1 MPDTPNLALPLIEA
15 AQAQKHVTHNEALL
29 RLDAQVQLAVID
41 RTLASPP
48 VTPADGDRYLV
59 AAAPTGAWSGHAGEI
74 AYYEASVWRFAAPQA
89 GWRLWVEAEAAFLVF
104 DGAQWIDL
112 QAIDELQ
119 NMEMLG
125 INTTAD
131 TTNRLAV
138 SSAAAL
144 FTHAGAGAQIKINK
158 NAAAD
163 TASLLFQNGFSG
175 RTEMGLAGDDDF
187 RVKVSANGSSW
198 TDAIT
203 VNRTSGIVTLT
214 PNSITNA
221 ALADM
226 AAATI
231 KGAVSAGDPQDLT
244 ATQATAL
251 FNTFTSTLKGLAP
264 SSGGGTTNFLRAD
277 GTWTAPSGG
286 GVSDGDK
293 GDITVSGG
301 GVTWTVDADVV
312 TNAKLA
318 NMATATFK
326 GRTTAG
332 TGDPEDL
339 TVTQAKTLLN
349 LTGTNSGDQTITLTG
364 DVTGSGTASFAA
376 TIANDAVSNAKLSNM
391 ATATFKA
398 RITAA
403 TGDPEDITGTQAT
416 TLLDPFTSVLK
427 GLAPPSGG
435 GTTNFLRA
443 DGTWAAPGGG
453 GGSGDV
459 VGPASATDNA
469 IARFDSATGQLIQNS
484 GVTVSDG
491 NEIDLPLQA
500 APTAP
505 SSDRLRLFAGKRG
518 GRLLQRIMGPSGLDT
533 FLQPH
538 FGFNAIA
545 AWQAAGNSTTITA
558 TGAAAPTATG
568 TATAANAA
576 TTNLHTMMR
585 RLEYLV
591 TTAATTAVA
600 GFRQTTAVYLIGGP
614 AVEQGG
620 FYFTCRWGPATG
632 VSTTTSRAF
641 VGLGN
646 STAAPT
652 DVEPSSL
659 ANIVGMGWDAADA
672 NIQFMH
678 RGAGAVT
685 KIDLGA
691 SFPVPTAD
699 RTKVYELT
707 MFSPPGATQT
717 LSYEVRELGTSNVA
731 TGTISANLPT
741 TSTFLAP
748 RGWMSVGGT
757 SSVIGIALMNLYIE
771 TDF

>member
-48 VTPADGDRYLV
+48 ATPADGDRYLV
-59 AAAPTGAWSGHAGEI
+59 AAAPAGAWSGHAGEI
-74 AYYEASVWRFAAPQA
+74 AYREASVWRFATPQA

-175 RTEMGLAGDDDF
+175 RAEMGLAGDDDF
-187 RVKVSANGSSW
+187 RVKVSPNGSTW
-198 TDAIT
+198 TNAMT
-203 VNRTSGIVTLT
+203 VNGASGIVTLT

-264 SSGGGTTNFLRAD
+264 SSGGGTA
-277 GTWTAPSGG
+277 
-286 GVSDGDK
+286 
-293 GDITVSGG
+293 
-301 GVTWTVDADVV
+301 
-312 TNAKLA
+312 
-318 NMATATFK
+318 
-326 GRTTAG
+326 
-332 TGDPEDL
+332 
-339 TVTQAKTLLN
+339 
-349 LTGTNSGDQTITLTG
+349 
-364 DVTGSGTASFAA
+364 
-376 TIANDAVSNAKLSNM
+376 
-391 ATATFKA
+391 
-398 RITAA
+398 
-403 TGDPEDITGTQAT
+403 
-416 TLLDPFTSVLK
+416 
-427 GLAPPSGG
+427 
-435 GTTNFLRA
+435 NFLRA
-443 DGTWAAPGGG
+443 DGTWAAPAGGG

-469 IARFDSATGQLIQNS
+469 IPRFDTATGKLIQNS
-484 GVTVSDG
+484 GVILSDG
-491 NEIDLPLQA
+491 NEIDLPLQSS
-500 APTAP
+500 PTAP
-505 SSDRLRLFAGKRG
+505 SSDRLKLFAGKRG

-545 AWQAAGNSTTITA
+545 AWQPAGNSATITA
-558 TGAAAPTATG
+558 IGAGALTATG
-568 TATAANAA
+568 TATARERGRHQPVHDDAEARLSGDHAA
-576 TTNLHTMMR
+576 
-585 RLEYLV
+585 
-591 TTAATTAVA
+591 A
-600 GFRQTTAVYLIGGP
+600 
-614 AVEQGG
+614 
-620 FYFTCRWGPATG
+620 
-632 VSTTTSRAF
+632 SR
-641 VGLGN
+641 
-646 STAAPT
+646 
-652 DVEPSSL
+652 
-659 ANIVGMGWDAADA
+659 
-672 NIQFMH
+672 
-678 RGAGAVT
+678 
-685 KIDLGA
+685 
-691 SFPVPTAD
+691 
-699 RTKVYELT
+699 
-707 MFSPPGATQT
+707 
-717 LSYEVRELGTSNVA
+717 
-731 TGTISANLPT
+731 
-741 TSTFLAP
+741 
-748 RGWMSVGGT
+748 
-757 SSVIGIALMNLYIE
+757 
-771 TDF
+771 